1 MNFFGVVVRYGC
13 RGSFKGRGWGVGEGL
28 CKDRGDGALLFGIVV
43 LEAWFKSKCRC
54 DAELLLKMMTK
65 I

>member
-28 CKDRGDGALLFGIVV
+28 CKDRGDGALLFGIVGSV
-43 LEAWFKSKCRC
+43 VQI
-54 DAELLLKMMTK
+54 KMQM
-65 I
+65 